1 MLVLHNSGLF
11 VKIAPIIEIGNIMEA
26 FLQEAK
32 ASSRVLSTL
41 SGAEKNR
48 ILKEMAEDLRTNT
61 EAILK
66 ANALDMSD
74 AESNNLAPSL
84 KDRLFLD
91 ESRIEGMA
99 VAIEEIAGLKEPVGR
114 VLDGWVTE
122 DGLKIEKVS
131 VPIGVIGIIFE
142 SRPNVTSDTAALSF
156 KSSNVCVLKGGK
168 EAQNSNEAI
177 AKVLQEV
184 LKANDLPQALI
195 SLIPDASREGVAKL
209 IKMDKYVDLIIPRG
223 GEGLI
228 RYVSENASVPVVKHD
243 KGQCHTYIDEDAN
256 VENAIAIAIN
266 AKVQRPGVCNSME
279 TLLVDAAI
287 AEEVLPQ
294 LKTAF
299 DEAHTELKGCERTR
313 ESIEV
318 SQATEADYDT
328 EYLANILN
336 IRVVDGVDG
345 AIDHIVRFGS
355 GHSEAI
361 ITENITTAEAF
372 LNSIDAAAV
381 YVNASTRFT
390 DGGAFGFGAEVGIS
404 TNKLHARGPMGIE
417 GLTTYKFK
425 IYGSGQIR

>member
-1 MLVLHNSGLF
+1 M
-11 VKIAPIIEIGNIMEA
+11 MED
-26 FLQEAK
+26 FLKEAK

-48 ILKEMAEDLRTNT
+48 ILGEMAEALRSNT
-61 EAILK
+61 AAILK
-66 ANALDMSD
+66 ANALDMAD
-74 AESNNLAPSL
+74 AKTNNLASSL

-91 ESRIEGMA
+91 EGRVDGMA
-99 VAIEEIAGLKEPVGR
+99 LAIEQIAGLKEPVGR
-114 VLDGWVTE
+114 ILDGWVTE

-131 VPIGVIGIIFE
+131 VPIGVIGIIYE

-156 KSSNVCVLKGGK
+156 KSANVCVLKGGK

-177 AKVLQEV
+177 AKVLQSV
-184 LKANDLPQALI
+184 LKSNGLPEALI

-209 IKMDKYVDLIIPRG
+209 IKMDKYVDLIVPRG

-228 RYVSENASVPVVKHD
+228 RFVSENATVPVVKHD

-279 TLLVDAAI
+279 TLLVDVAI

-294 LKTAF
+294 LKKAF
-299 DEAHTELKGCERTR
+299 DEAGTELKGCERTQ
-313 ESIEV
+313 ESIDV
-318 SQATEADYDT
+318 IRVTEADYDT

-336 IRVVDGVDG
+336 LRVVDGVQG
-345 AIDHIVRFGS
+345 AIEHIIKHGS

-361 ITENITTAEAF
+361 ISENITTAEVF

-425 IYGSGQIR
+425 IYGSGQIRA

>member
-1 MLVLHNSGLF
+1 
-11 VKIAPIIEIGNIMEA
+11 MEA
-26 FLQEAK
+26 FLAK
-32 ASSRVLSTL
+32 AKESSRVLSVL

-48 ILKEMAEDLRTNT
+48 ILKEMAEALRVNT
-61 EAILK
+61 PTLLK
-66 ANALDMSD
+66 ANALDM
-74 AESNNLAPSL
+74 AEAEVNNLASSL
-84 KDRLFLD
+84 KDRLLLD
-91 ESRIEGMA
+91 EGRIDGMA
-99 VAIEEIAGLKEPVGR
+99 VAIEEIAALKEPVGR

-131 VPIGVIGIIFE
+131 VPIGVIGIIYE

-156 KSSNVCVLKGGK
+156 KSANVCVLKGGK
-168 EAQNSNEAI
+168 EAQHSNEAI

-184 LKANDLPQALI
+184 LKKNDLPEALI

-209 IKMDKYVDLIIPRG
+209 IKMDKYVDLIVPRG

-256 VENAIAIAIN
+256 IENAIAIAIN
-266 AKVQRPGVCNSME
+266 AKVQRPGVCNAME
-279 TLLVDAAI
+279 TLLVDTAI

-294 LKTAF
+294 LKAAF
-299 DEAHTELKGCERTR
+299 DEAHTELKGCERTQK
-313 ESIEV
+313 SIEV
-318 SQATEADYDT
+318 APATEEDYDT

-336 IRVVDGVDG
+336 IRVVDGVEG
-345 AIDHIVRFGS
+345 AIEHIVQHGS

-361 ITENITTAEAF
+361 ITENITTAETF
-372 LNSIDAAAV
+372 LNGIDSACV

>member
-1 MLVLHNSGLF
+1 M
-11 VKIAPIIEIGNIMEA
+11 EI

-41 SGAEKNR
+41 SGADKNR
-48 ILKEMAEDLRTNT
+48 ILREMAQALRINT
-61 EAILK
+61 SDILK
-66 ANALDMSD
+66 ANALDMQD
-74 AESNNLAPSL
+74 AETNNLTSAL
-84 KDRLFLD
+84 KDRLLLD
-91 ESRIEGMA
+91 EGRVDGMA
-99 VAIEEIAGLKEPVGR
+99 VAIEEIAALKEPVGR

-168 EAQNSNEAI
+168 EAQYSNEAI
-177 AKVLQEV
+177 AKVLQSV
-184 LKANDLPQALI
+184 LKSNDLPEALI

-209 IKMDKYVDLIIPRG
+209 IKMDKYVDLIVPRG

-228 RYVSENASVPVVKHD
+228 RYVSDNATVPVVKHD

-279 TLLVDAAI
+279 TLLVDEAI

-294 LKTAF
+294 LKVAF
-299 DEAHTELKGCERTR
+299 DEAHTELKGCERTQK
-313 ESIEV
+313 SIEV
-318 SQATEADYDT
+318 APATEKDYDT

-336 IRVVDGVDG
+336 IRVVDGVNG
-345 AIDHIVRFGS
+345 AIEHIIQHGS

-372 LNSIDAAAV
+372 LNGIDAACV